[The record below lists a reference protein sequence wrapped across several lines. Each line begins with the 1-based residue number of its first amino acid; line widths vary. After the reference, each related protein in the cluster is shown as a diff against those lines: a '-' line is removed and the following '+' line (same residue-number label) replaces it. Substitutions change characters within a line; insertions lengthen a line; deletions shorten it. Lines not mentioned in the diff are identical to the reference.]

1 MPNKLRR
8 FFENNDPKR
17 NYVELGL
24 RPIGAHSESPE
35 SQSGNS
41 VLGIDL
47 WHKTSEGKRIID
59 RQRYQNYIAQRAQ
72 QLADLARLKTGVYD
86 NLLKTSNLSRGYQP
100 NPQTLH
106 ELVEQ
111 HNPAGML
118 TPAQQK
124 KKNKFIDEYARR
136 QEKIQALIQGC
147 PTMVYQLITGFPPR
161 GNVQV
166 QAGPL
171 QVHFIIS
178 DLHDLASLY
187 FNKQQDE
194 LTAKELKQAQ
204 LLDGFFASRTLKIT
218 PSIQKQCSEM
228 LKCNHQCS
236 HKEINRW
243 FSKLM
248 EIIEHHNNI
257 IIGDHRKIEI
267 SVTSTVSRDNDP
279 SIYVHETR
287 HALDNLLQRQGIIIW
302 DHVKHTP
309 AHFGSNALSNI
320 ARKKD
325 AEDSMPISTPITLTN
340 PEPSNTQSQIYDKRA
355 RIIGHLR
362 RVRFAI
368 EKQVRN
374 ELLAYFIQ
382 HTMPGQ
388 EIYAVMTKTDQENG
402 FYEYAYPIRALIE
415 KLHDPEETKKY
426 DPELVAII
434 EDLYAKILIKGYH
447 DLLKRC
453 ICILSNL
460 VKWGLTR
467 SQITAFLEGI
477 PMRKWEREIKRLGL
491 EIDTQYIPRDVD
503 TATAAT
509 DLKPVSSKNRLVT
522 PGELENY
529 LKIDN

>member
-8 FFENNDPKR
+8 LFENNDPKR

-24 RPIGAHSESPE
+24 KPIGARSESPK

-41 VLGIDL
+41 ALGIDL

-59 RQRYQNYIAQRAQ
+59 RQRYQSYIAQRAQ

-118 TPAQQK
+118 TPAQQE
-124 KKNKFIDEYARR
+124 KKNKFIDEYARI

-147 PTMVYQLITGFPPR
+147 PSDAMVYQLITGFPPR

-166 QAGPL
+166 QAGPF
-171 QVHFIIS
+171 QVHFTIS

-194 LTAKELKQAQ
+194 LTAKELKKAQ
-204 LLDGFFASRTLKIT
+204 LLNGFFASRTLKIT

-228 LKCNHQCS
+228 LECDHKCS

-243 FSKLM
+243 FSNLM
-248 EIIEHHNNI
+248 EIIEHDNREI
-257 IIGDHRKIEI
+257 KI
-267 SVTSTVSRDNDP
+267 SVTSIVSRGNDP

-287 HALDNLLQRQGIIIW
+287 HVLDNLLRRQGIIQ

-309 AHFGSNALSNI
+309 AHFGSTALSAI

-325 AEDSMPISTPITLTN
+325 AEDSMPISTPITFAN
-340 PEPSNTQSQIYDKRA
+340 PEPSNTRSQIYDQRA
-355 RIIGHLR
+355 RIIDHLR

-368 EKQVRN
+368 ENRARD
-374 ELLAYFIQ
+374 ELLAHFIQ
-382 HTMPGQ
+382 HTRTGQ
-388 EIYAVMTKTDQENG
+388 EIYEVMAKTDKENG
-402 FYEYAYPIRALIE
+402 FYEYAYPIRALVE
-415 KLHDPEETKKY
+415 KLHDPEEAKKY

-434 EDLYAKILIKGYH
+434 EDLYEKILVKGYH

-453 ICILSNL
+453 ICILKNL

-467 SQITAFLEGI
+467 SQITAFLEEI

-491 EIDTQYIPRDVD
+491 EIDT
-503 TATAAT
+503 
-509 DLKPVSSKNRLVT
+509 
-522 PGELENY
+522 
-529 LKIDN
+529 